1 MPAKLHTICYV
12 HDCNERNTKE
22 FIIKEITAISKLN
35 DIDPVEIIY
44 LRIKVF
50 IPLNQEIETNIENFE
65 IGQVILLKG
74 KFIAC
79 KGWYSVSFSLF
90 YFLFFFIIF
99 YFFLSILTFIFFHLT
114 FFFLIIFSLLYF
126 SFIFHFPHTLFH
138 FFKLKK

>member
-1 MPAKLHTICYV
+1 MPAKLHTICYI
-12 HDCNERNTKE
+12 HDCNERNTNE
-22 FIIKEITAISKLN
+22 FIIKELTAISKLN
-35 DIDPVEIIY
+35 DIDPAEIVY

-90 YFLFFFIIF
+90 YFLFSFIIF
-99 YFFLSILTFIFFHLT
+99 YLFFLPFIFPLFSFNFLLPYYFLSL
-114 FFFLIIFSLLYF
+114 FFFHF
-126 SFIFHFPHTLFH
+126 SFPSYTFSN
-138 FFKLKK
+138 